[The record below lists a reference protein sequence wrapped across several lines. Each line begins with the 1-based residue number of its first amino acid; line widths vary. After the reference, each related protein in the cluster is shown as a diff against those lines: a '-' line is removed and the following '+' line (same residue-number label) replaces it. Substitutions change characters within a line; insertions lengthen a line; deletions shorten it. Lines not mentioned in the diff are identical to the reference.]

1 MNLIRVQCADNHEN
15 ISNISVI
22 NTYFIYIPSRFIH
35 RKGQEVFTHEKIL
48 TLWMQVTLKKV
59 KKLVT

>member
-1 MNLIRVQCADNHEN
+1 MNLISVQCADNHEN

-35 RKGQEVFTHEKIL
+35 RKGQEVFTHEKI
-48 TLWMQVTLKKV
+48 
-59 KKLVT
+59 